1 MEKSQIYEHLAR
13 IYLDASL
20 KYKKKKKNNLWIL
33 SLGLVTIAVLVFS
46 FSPYLLT
53 KIKLPAKNTSFVL
66 TYEPVKINFNFGS
79 IKKEILTF
87 DLNNMNLKNFKFLS
101 FRVRKSNFLDNI
113 HLRIEFL
120 NNFGEIGSFY
130 LSNISNRWNE
140 FKISL
145 SDFKNISDWSNV
157 KKLNFILEEWNTN
170 NKVGKIYFDDIK
182 ILK

>member
-1 MEKSQIYEHLAR
+1 
-13 IYLDASL
+13 
-20 KYKKKKKNNLWIL
+20 
-33 SLGLVTIAVLVFS
+33 
-46 FSPYLLT
+46 
-53 KIKLPAKNTSFVL
+53 
-66 TYEPVKINFNFGS
+66 
-79 IKKEILTF
+79 
-87 DLNNMNLKNFKFLS
+87 
-101 FRVRKSNFLDNI
+101 
-113 HLRIEFL
+113 L
-120 NNFGEIGSFY
+120 NNFGEVGSFY